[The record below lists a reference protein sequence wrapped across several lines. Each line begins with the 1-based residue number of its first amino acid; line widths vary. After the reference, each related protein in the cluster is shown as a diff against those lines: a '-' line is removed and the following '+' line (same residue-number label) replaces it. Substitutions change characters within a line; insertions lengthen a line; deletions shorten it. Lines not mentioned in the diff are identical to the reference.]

1 MVANTA
7 SEFAHT
13 LLMLTQGD
21 LKSVLLGTTATL
33 MMGAG

>member
-1 MVANTA
+1 MVADTA
-7 SEFAHT
+7 SEFANA

-21 LKSVLLGTTATL
+21 LKGVLLGTTATL